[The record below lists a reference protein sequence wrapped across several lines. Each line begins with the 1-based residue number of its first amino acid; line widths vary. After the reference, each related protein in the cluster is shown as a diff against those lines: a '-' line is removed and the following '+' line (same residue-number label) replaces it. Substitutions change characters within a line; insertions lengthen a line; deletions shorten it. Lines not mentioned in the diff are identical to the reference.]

1 MNKNSFLQFVGL
13 IHTCT
18 QNRTTWNGKDTKISE
33 ELLITLHST
42 TVYVLQIESQTM
54 DVSKIKISASPISG
68 GAMPSVQ
75 SQSAMREPNSTP
87 ECIYETL
94 REIQVSKLYVMYA
107 LFLTHILVVSF
118 VGASGPPYNHMFLWV
133 SISRPYQIASLRNR
147 NCCCHKCL
155 TAAARITWVSKIGMP
170 PTPNGALNQA
180 GVLTECNAKPHSIG
194 Q

>member
-1 MNKNSFLQFVGL
+1 M
-13 IHTCT
+13 
-18 QNRTTWNGKDTKISE
+18 
-33 ELLITLHST
+33 
-42 TVYVLQIESQTM
+42 
-54 DVSKIKISASPISG
+54 SKIKISASPISG

-94 REIQVSKLYVMYA
+94 REIQVSKFICVHA
-107 LFLTHILVVSF
+107 TFVNDILVVSF

-133 SISRPYQIASLRNR
+133 SISRPYQIASLRYR
-147 NCCCHKCL
+147 NCYHKCH
-155 TAAARITWVSKIGMP
+155 TAARITWVSKIGMP